1 MNKATKASKGIGY
14 VSFEKAS
21 DAAKALEEC
30 DKSKFVLFFYH
41 MKAINDEK
49 YILKRFKVIFLSFF
63 FVQNE
68 EKIL

>member
-30 DKSKFVLFFYH
+30 DKSKFVLLIIIY
-41 MKAINDEK
+41 K
-49 YILKRFKVIFLSFF
+49 
-63 FVQNE
+63 
-68 EKIL
+68 